1 MGIFHQSTFA
11 NLTRDLLNSAEP
23 FSCGNDDLDDF
34 FFQDSFDYA
43 SSLFGKS
50 YIQYRGTRKGI

>member
-11 NLTRDLLNSAEP
+11 NLTRDLLDSAEP

-50 YIQYRGTRKGI
+50 CIQL